1 MLAVI
6 NFLNPNVLWGL
17 FAIAI
22 PIIIHLFNLR
32 RVKRVEFSN
41 TSLLRRVKEE
51 SSAKRKPVELLIL
64 MSRVLGV
71 VLLVLTFAR
80 PVYKDEQNDLSLQGE
95 VLLYLDNS
103 FSLSV
108 KDQGGQSAFDN
119 AYNLSQDLVNAY
131 PDGTIFRFIEN
142 AYSNS
147 IATEFTKSS
156 LTDNLTEI
164 QQVGVDRSF
173 EEISNRQKG
182 QAISGDVY
190 LVSDFQNSQGLN
202 LLSAD
207 TTSNYFL
214 VPAIGSDYSNVFVD
228 SVFLQNTFLSG
239 SVTNLLKVR
248 LRRNDRSIDQVN
260 LKLYID
266 ERLSGTNQISFGEDL
281 IVDYDF
287 EIPIADQAI
296 NEIRISLDDPGLAF
310 DNDYYLAINQLDKI
324 RVLDLY
330 ESNTPSF
337 VSSLFDDNDL
347 FQFERGNSNA
357 LDNQQIESADFIIIN
372 QLSAYSNQ
380 LSNAIAGSIDNGKT
394 VLVIPSEKIAA
405 IELNRIGL
413 SVVGDTRQRVVL
425 DIPNYENP
433 FFEGVFVENSQ
444 NLEMPDASILYRLVN
459 EELSYLTFKNGRSFL
474 SKVLSNGS
482 LFFFASSFDESLTT
496 FPNHALFV
504 PVLYKLALGSK
515 ANLSNLYYSTDDE
528 TIVYPISGQNKNNIY
543 ALRRD
548 DVSLIPDQR
557 QEENRL
563 IMEIPKDQISAGHY
577 ELVLNDIA
585 IGTLAFNIPKE
596 ESDIHSIDF
605 DYLAELSAASNV
617 TLLNNAGGQSVG
629 EEIRS
634 GIDGIPLWK
643 YALLGALLFLFL
655 EIILIRYL

>member
-1 MLAVI
+1 MIAVI
-6 NFLNPNVLWGL
+6 NFLNSNVLWGL

-32 RVKRVEFSN
+32 RVKRLEFSN

-71 VLLVLTFAR
+71 VLLILTFAR
-80 PVYKDEQNDLSLQGE
+80 PVYKDAQNDLSLQGE

-108 KDQGGQSAFDN
+108 RDQGGQSAFDN

-156 LTDNLTEI
+156 LTDNLTEV

-182 QAISGDVY
+182 QSISGDVY

-214 VPAIGSDYSNVFVD
+214 VPAMGSDYSNVFVD

-248 LRRNDRSIDQVN
+248 LRRNDRSINQVN

-266 ERLSGTNQISFGEDL
+266 DRLSGTNQISFGDDL
-281 IVDYDF
+281 IMDYDF
-287 EIPIADQAI
+287 EIPLADQAI

-324 RVLDLY
+324 RVLELY

-337 VSSLFDDNDL
+337 VSSLFDDNEL

-394 VLVIPSEKIAA
+394 VLVIPSEKIAT

-413 SVVGDTRQRVVL
+413 SVVGDTRQRMVL

-605 DYLAELSAASNV
+605 DYLTELSAASNV

>member
-1 MLAVI
+1 MIAVI
-6 NFLNPNVLWGL
+6 NFLNSNVLWGL

-156 LTDNLTEI
+156 LTDNLTEV

-182 QAISGDVY
+182 QSISGDVY

-324 RVLDLY
+324 RVLELY

-337 VSSLFDDNDL
+337 VSSLFDDNEL

-504 PVLYKLALGSK
+504 PVFYKLALGSK
-515 ANLSNLYYSTDDE
+515 ANLSNLYYNTDDE

>member
-1 MLAVI
+1 MIAVI
-6 NFLNPNVLWGL
+6 NFLNSNVLWGL

-32 RVKRVEFSN
+32 RVKRLEFSN

-71 VLLVLTFAR
+71 VLLILTFAR
-80 PVYKDEQNDLSLQGE
+80 PVYKDAQNDLSLQGE

-156 LTDNLTEI
+156 LTDNLTEV

-182 QAISGDVY
+182 QSISGDVY

-214 VPAIGSDYSNVFVD
+214 VPAMGSDYSNVFVD

-310 DNDYYLAINQLDKI
+310 DNDYYLVINQLDKI
-324 RVLDLY
+324 RVLELY

-337 VSSLFDDNDL
+337 VSSLFDDNEL

-380 LSNAIAGSIDNGKT
+380 LSNAIAGSIDNDKT
-394 VLVIPSEKIAA
+394 ILVIPSEKIAA
-405 IELNRIGL
+405 RELNRLGL
-413 SVVGDTRQRVVL
+413 SVVGDTRQRVDL
-425 DIPNYENP
+425 DVPNYENP

-474 SKVLSNGS
+474 SKVLSDGS
-482 LFFFASSFDESLTT
+482 LFFFTSSFDENLTT

>member
-1 MLAVI
+1 MIAVI
-6 NFLNPNVLWGL
+6 NFLNSNVLWGL

-71 VLLVLTFAR
+71 VLLILTFAR
-80 PVYKDEQNDLSLQGE
+80 PVYKDAQNDLSLQGE

-190 LVSDFQNSQGLN
+190 LVSDFQNSQGLS

-324 RVLDLY
+324 RVLELY

-337 VSSLFDDNDL
+337 VSSLFDDNEL

>member
-1 MLAVI
+1 MIAVI
-6 NFLNPNVLWGL
+6 NFLNSNVLWGL

-71 VLLVLTFAR
+71 VLLILTFAR
-80 PVYKDEQNDLSLQGE
+80 PVYKDAQNDLSLQGE

-108 KDQGGQSAFDN
+108 RDQGGQSAFDN

-156 LTDNLTEI
+156 LTDNLTEV

-182 QAISGDVY
+182 QSISGDVY

-214 VPAIGSDYSNVFVD
+214 VPAMGSDYSNVFVD

-248 LRRNDRSIDQVN
+248 LRRNDRSINQVN

-266 ERLSGTNQISFGEDL
+266 DRLSGTNQISFGDDL
-281 IVDYDF
+281 IMDYDF
-287 EIPIADQAI
+287 EIPLADQAI

-324 RVLDLY
+324 RVLELY

-337 VSSLFDDNDL
+337 VSSLFDDNEL

-528 TIVYPISGQNKNNIY
+528 TIVYPISGRTRI
-543 ALRRD
+543 
-548 DVSLIPDQR
+548 IF
-557 QEENRL
+557 
-563 IMEIPKDQISAGHY
+563 M
-577 ELVLNDIA
+577 
-585 IGTLAFNIPKE
+585 
-596 ESDIHSIDF
+596 
-605 DYLAELSAASNV
+605 
-617 TLLNNAGGQSVG
+617 
-629 EEIRS
+629 
-634 GIDGIPLWK
+634 PLE
-643 YALLGALLFLFL
+643 GMMSP
-655 EIILIRYL
+655 

>member
-1 MLAVI
+1 MIAVI
-6 NFLNPNVLWGL
+6 NFLNSNVLWGL

-71 VLLVLTFAR
+71 VLLILTFAR
-80 PVYKDEQNDLSLQGE
+80 PVYKDAQNDLSLQGE

-156 LTDNLTEI
+156 LTDNLTEV

-182 QAISGDVY
+182 QSISGDVY

-214 VPAIGSDYSNVFVD
+214 VPAMGSDYSNVFVD

-248 LRRNDRSIDQVN
+248 LRRNDRSINQVN

-266 ERLSGTNQISFGEDL
+266 DRLSGTNQISFGDDL
-281 IVDYDF
+281 IMDYDF
-287 EIPIADQAI
+287 EIPLADQAI

-324 RVLDLY
+324 RVLELY

-337 VSSLFDDNDL
+337 VSSLFDDNEL

-563 IMEIPKDQISAGHY
+563 IMEIPKDQISAGHF

-605 DYLAELSAASNV
+605 DYLTELSAASNV

>member
-1 MLAVI
+1 MIAVI
-6 NFLNPNVLWGL
+6 NFLNSNVLWGL

-51 SSAKRKPVELLIL
+51 NSAKRKPVELLIL

-71 VLLVLTFAR
+71 VLLILTFAR
-80 PVYKDEQNDLSLQGE
+80 PVYKDAQNDLSLQGE

>member
-1 MLAVI
+1 MIAVI
-6 NFLNPNVLWGL
+6 NFLNSNVLWGL

-71 VLLVLTFAR
+71 VLLILTFAR
-80 PVYKDEQNDLSLQGE
+80 PVYKDAQNDLSLQGE

-108 KDQGGQSAFDN
+108 RDQGGQSAFDN

-156 LTDNLTEI
+156 LTDNLTEV

-182 QAISGDVY
+182 QSISGDVY

-214 VPAIGSDYSNVFVD
+214 VPAMGSDYSNVFVD

-266 ERLSGTNQISFGEDL
+266 ERLSGTNQISFGDDL
-281 IVDYDF
+281 IMDYDF
-287 EIPIADQAI
+287 EIPLADQAI

-324 RVLDLY
+324 RVLELY

-337 VSSLFDDNDL
+337 VSSLFDDNEL

-605 DYLAELSAASNV
+605 DYLTELSAASNV

>member
-80 PVYKDEQNDLSLQGE
+80 PVYKDDQNDLSLQGE

-190 LVSDFQNSQGLN
+190 LVSDFQNSLGLS

-214 VPAIGSDYSNVFVD
+214 VPAMGSDYSNIFVD

-266 ERLSGTNQISFGEDL
+266 ERLSGTNQIGFGDDL
-281 IVDYDF
+281 IMDYDF
-287 EIPIADQAI
+287 EIPLADQVI

-324 RVLDLY
+324 RVLELY
-330 ESNTPSF
+330 ESYTPSF
-337 VSSLFDDNDL
+337 VSSLFDDNEL

-405 IELNRIGL
+405 SELNRLGL
-413 SVVGDTRQRVVL
+413 SVVGDTRQRLAL
-425 DIPNYENP
+425 DVPNYENP

-474 SKVLSNGS
+474 SKVISNGS
-482 LFFFASSFDESLTT
+482 LFFFTSSFDENLTT

-543 ALRRD
+543 ELRRD

-605 DYLAELSAASNV
+605 DYLTELSTASNV

>member
-1 MLAVI
+1 MIAVI
-6 NFLNPNVLWGL
+6 NFLNSNVLWGL

-71 VLLVLTFAR
+71 VLLILTFAR
-80 PVYKDEQNDLSLQGE
+80 PVYKDAQNDLSLQGE

-108 KDQGGQSAFDN
+108 RDQGGQSAFDN

-190 LVSDFQNSQGLN
+190 LVSDFQNSQGLS

-413 SVVGDTRQRVVL
+413 SVVGDTRQRMVL

>member
-1 MLAVI
+1 MIAVI
-6 NFLNPNVLWGL
+6 NFLNSNVLWGL

-71 VLLVLTFAR
+71 VLLILTFAR
-80 PVYKDEQNDLSLQGE
+80 PVYKDAQNDLSLQGE

-190 LVSDFQNSQGLN
+190 LVSDFQNSQGLS

-266 ERLSGTNQISFGEDL
+266 ERLSGTNQISFGDDL
-281 IVDYDF
+281 IMDYDF
-287 EIPIADQAI
+287 EIPLADQAI

-324 RVLDLY
+324 RVLELY

-337 VSSLFDDNDL
+337 VSSLFDDNEL

>member
-1 MLAVI
+1 MIAVI

-64 MSRVLGV
+64 MSRILGV

-147 IATEFTKSS
+147 IATEFTKST

-173 EEISNRQKG
+173 AEISNRQKG

-190 LVSDFQNSQGLN
+190 LVSDFQNSQGLS

-214 VPAIGSDYSNVFVD
+214 VPAMGSDYSNVFVD

-281 IVDYDF
+281 IMDYDF

-310 DNDYYLAINQLDKI
+310 DNEYYLAINQLDKI
-324 RVLDLY
+324 RVLELY

-337 VSSLFDDNDL
+337 VSSLFDNNEL

-394 VLVIPSEKIAA
+394 ILVIPSEKIAA
-405 IELNRIGL
+405 SELNRLGL
-413 SVVGDTRQRVVL
+413 NVVRDTRQRVDL
-425 DIPNYENP
+425 DVPNYENP

-482 LFFFASSFDESLTT
+482 LFFFTSSFDENLTT

-563 IMEIPKDQISAGHY
+563 IMEIPKDQIYAGHY
-577 ELVLNDIA
+577 ELVLNDEA

-605 DYLAELSAASNV
+605 DYLTELSSASNV

>member
-1 MLAVI
+1 MIAVI
-6 NFLNPNVLWGL
+6 NFLNSNVLWGL

-405 IELNRIGL
+405 SELNRLGL

>member
-1 MLAVI
+1 MIAVI
-6 NFLNPNVLWGL
+6 NFLNSNVLWGL

-71 VLLVLTFAR
+71 VLLILTFAR
-80 PVYKDEQNDLSLQGE
+80 PVYKDAQNDLSLQGE

-156 LTDNLTEI
+156 LTDNLTEV

-182 QAISGDVY
+182 QSISGDVY

-266 ERLSGTNQISFGEDL
+266 ERLSGTNQISFGDDL
-281 IVDYDF
+281 IMDYDF
-287 EIPIADQAI
+287 EIPLADQAI

-324 RVLDLY
+324 RVLELY

-337 VSSLFDDNDL
+337 VSSLFDDNEL

>member
-1 MLAVI
+1 MIAVI
-6 NFLNPNVLWGL
+6 NFLNSNVLWGL

-71 VLLVLTFAR
+71 VLLILTFAR
-80 PVYKDEQNDLSLQGE
+80 PVYKDAQNDLSLQGE

-156 LTDNLTEI
+156 LTDNLTEV

-182 QAISGDVY
+182 QSISGDVY

-214 VPAIGSDYSNVFVD
+214 VPAMGSDYSNVFVD

-324 RVLDLY
+324 RVLELY

-337 VSSLFDDNDL
+337 VSSLFDDNEL

-405 IELNRIGL
+405 IDLNRIGL

-605 DYLAELSAASNV
+605 DYLTELSAASNV

>member
-1 MLAVI
+1 MIAVI
-6 NFLNPNVLWGL
+6 NFLNSNVLWGL

-71 VLLVLTFAR
+71 VLLILTFAR
-80 PVYKDEQNDLSLQGE
+80 PVYKDAQNDLSLQGE

-190 LVSDFQNSQGLN
+190 LVSDFQNSQGLS

>member
-1 MLAVI
+1 MIAVI
-6 NFLNPNVLWGL
+6 NFLNSNVLWGL

-51 SSAKRKPVELLIL
+51 NSAKRKPVELLIL

-71 VLLVLTFAR
+71 VLLILTFAR
-80 PVYKDEQNDLSLQGE
+80 PVYKDAQNDLSLQGE

-190 LVSDFQNSQGLN
+190 LVSDFQNSQGLS

-266 ERLSGTNQISFGEDL
+266 ERLSGTNQISFGDDL
-281 IVDYDF
+281 IMDYDF
-287 EIPIADQAI
+287 EIPLADQAI

-474 SKVLSNGS
+474 SKVLSDGS
-482 LFFFASSFDESLTT
+482 LFFFTSSFDENLTT

-605 DYLAELSAASNV
+605 DYLTELSAASNV

>member
-1 MLAVI
+1 M
-6 NFLNPNVLWGL
+6 
-17 FAIAI
+17 
-22 PIIIHLFNLR
+22 R
-32 RVKRVEFSN
+32 
-41 TSLLRRVKEE
+41 
-51 SSAKRKPVELLIL
+51 
-64 MSRVLGV
+64 SRL
-71 VLLVLTFAR
+71 
-80 PVYKDEQNDLSLQGE
+80 
-95 VLLYLDNS
+95 
-103 FSLSV
+103 
-108 KDQGGQSAFDN
+108 
-119 AYNLSQDLVNAY
+119 
-131 PDGTIFRFIEN
+131 
-142 AYSNS
+142 
-147 IATEFTKSS
+147 
-156 LTDNLTEI
+156 
-164 QQVGVDRSF
+164 
-173 EEISNRQKG
+173 
-182 QAISGDVY
+182 
-190 LVSDFQNSQGLN
+190 
-202 LLSAD
+202 
-207 TTSNYFL
+207 
-214 VPAIGSDYSNVFVD
+214 
-228 SVFLQNTFLSG
+228 
-239 SVTNLLKVR
+239 
-248 LRRNDRSIDQVN
+248 
-260 LKLYID
+260 
-266 ERLSGTNQISFGEDL
+266 
-281 IVDYDF
+281 
-287 EIPIADQAI
+287 ADQAI

>member
-1 MLAVI
+1 MIAVI
-6 NFLNPNVLWGL
+6 NFLNSNVLWGL

-71 VLLVLTFAR
+71 VLLILTFAR
-80 PVYKDEQNDLSLQGE
+80 PVYKDAQNDLSLQGE

-156 LTDNLTEI
+156 LTDNLTEV

-182 QAISGDVY
+182 QSISGDVY

-214 VPAIGSDYSNVFVD
+214 VPAMGSDYSNVFVD

-248 LRRNDRSIDQVN
+248 LRRNDRSINQVN

-266 ERLSGTNQISFGEDL
+266 DRLSGTNQISFGDDL
-281 IVDYDF
+281 IMDYDF
-287 EIPIADQAI
+287 EIPLADQAI

-324 RVLDLY
+324 RVLELY

-337 VSSLFDDNDL
+337 VSSLFDDNEL

>member
-1 MLAVI
+1 MIAVI
-6 NFLNPNVLWGL
+6 NFLNSNVLWGL

-71 VLLVLTFAR
+71 VLLILTFAR
-80 PVYKDEQNDLSLQGE
+80 PVYKDAQNDLSLQGE

-108 KDQGGQSAFDN
+108 RDQGGQSAFDN

-156 LTDNLTEI
+156 LTDNLTEV

-182 QAISGDVY
+182 QSISGDVY

-214 VPAIGSDYSNVFVD
+214 VPAMGSDYSNVFVD

-248 LRRNDRSIDQVN
+248 LRRNDRSINQVN

-266 ERLSGTNQISFGEDL
+266 DRLSGTNQISFGDDL
-281 IVDYDF
+281 IMDYDF
-287 EIPIADQAI
+287 EIPLADQAI

-324 RVLDLY
+324 RVLELY

-337 VSSLFDDNDL
+337 VSSLFDDNEL

-394 VLVIPSEKIAA
+394 VLVIPSEKIAT

-413 SVVGDTRQRVVL
+413 SVVGDTRQRMVL

-605 DYLAELSAASNV
+605 DYLTELSAASNV

>member
-1 MLAVI
+1 MIAVI
-6 NFLNPNVLWGL
+6 NFLNSNVLWGL

-405 IELNRIGL
+405 RELNRLGL
-413 SVVGDTRQRVVL
+413 SVVGDTRQRVDL
-425 DIPNYENP
+425 DVPNYENP

>member
-1 MLAVI
+1 MIAVI
-6 NFLNPNVLWGL
+6 NFLNSNVLWGL

-51 SSAKRKPVELLIL
+51 NSAKRKPVELLIL

-71 VLLVLTFAR
+71 VLLILTFAR
-80 PVYKDEQNDLSLQGE
+80 PVYKDAQNDLSLQGE

-190 LVSDFQNSQGLN
+190 LVSDFQNSQGLS

>member
-1 MLAVI
+1 M
-6 NFLNPNVLWGL
+6 
-17 FAIAI
+17 
-22 PIIIHLFNLR
+22 
-32 RVKRVEFSN
+32 
-41 TSLLRRVKEE
+41 
-51 SSAKRKPVELLIL
+51 
-64 MSRVLGV
+64 
-71 VLLVLTFAR
+71 
-80 PVYKDEQNDLSLQGE
+80 
-95 VLLYLDNS
+95 
-103 FSLSV
+103 
-108 KDQGGQSAFDN
+108 
-119 AYNLSQDLVNAY
+119 
-131 PDGTIFRFIEN
+131 
-142 AYSNS
+142 
-147 IATEFTKSS
+147 
-156 LTDNLTEI
+156 
-164 QQVGVDRSF
+164 
-173 EEISNRQKG
+173 
-182 QAISGDVY
+182 
-190 LVSDFQNSQGLN
+190 
-202 LLSAD
+202 
-207 TTSNYFL
+207 
-214 VPAIGSDYSNVFVD
+214 
-228 SVFLQNTFLSG
+228 
-239 SVTNLLKVR
+239 
-248 LRRNDRSIDQVN
+248 
-260 LKLYID
+260 
-266 ERLSGTNQISFGEDL
+266 
-281 IVDYDF
+281 
-287 EIPIADQAI
+287 
-296 NEIRISLDDPGLAF
+296 
-310 DNDYYLAINQLDKI
+310 AINQLDKI
-324 RVLDLY
+324 RVLELY

-337 VSSLFDDNDL
+337 VSSLFDDNEL